1 MGKQWQA
8 DSRAM
13 GSEWILRV
21 NEPEEPSDNLHH
33 ESPDDS
39 RLGWRFSMTMKLC
52 LQHFRPQGWVHHWG
66 FLLLKS
72 FWMPVTDL
80 VGRDYKWNGLHASL
94 PLEKT
99 QNHTHSKMGT
109 RRGQAPEK
117 DSPCVTSCSFTSRLT
132 LGNYTARMLLI
143 KKKES
148 SVSLG
153 ICLVCIV
160 NAQWWFLLLV

>member
-1 MGKQWQA
+1 MEVFNDNEALPPTFQATGMGPP
-8 DSRAM
+8 
-13 GSEWILRV
+13 L
-21 NEPEEPSDNLHH
+21 
-33 ESPDDS
+33 
-39 RLGWRFSMTMKLC
+39 RFSFAKIFLDAC
-52 LQHFRPQGWVHHWG
+52 DRFGRQRLQVKRSPCFSTLGE
-66 FLLLKS
+66 
-72 FWMPVTDL
+72 
-80 VGRDYKWNGLHASL
+80 N
-94 PLEKT
+94 T
-99 QNHTHSKMGT
+99 QNHAHSKMGT

-160 NAQWWFLLLV
+160 NAQ